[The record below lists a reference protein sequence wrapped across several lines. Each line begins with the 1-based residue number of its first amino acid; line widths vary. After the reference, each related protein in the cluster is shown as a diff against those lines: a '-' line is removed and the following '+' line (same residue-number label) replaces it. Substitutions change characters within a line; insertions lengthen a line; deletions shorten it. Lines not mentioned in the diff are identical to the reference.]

1 MAPTLNPTNNNGPSI
16 PLSNAAQWYLLGNSS
31 SGNVTLPGRLFPDST
46 TVAVGGAIIPPTP
59 ALDRLVRRYG
69 LV

>member
-46 TVAVGGAIIPPTP
+46 TVAVGGDLTA
-59 ALDRLVRRYG
+59 ALRQLDRLVRRYG